1 MAERLTGQEF
11 AEQLPKSAEFD
22 KSRRLAISA
31 TEVADITR
39 EQLETEVAAKNA
51 ELEEQGLIDSYV
63 QFETN
68 EEFTPTPV
76 LGLQYNFYGVTGSVR
91 LQTIYGKF
99 NGLTV
104 LDTNGAHVRNMSGF
118 KLRGIEPKRFEVC
131 ASIDCPP
138 TDTEG
143 GGLSLIPLR
152 GIETPLLPRTEFY
165 DDLALASLGQAERGS
180 NHTE

>member
-11 AEQLPKSAEFD
+11 AEQLPKSAEFN

-31 TEVADITR
+31 IEVADATR
-39 EQLETEVAAKNA
+39 EQLEAEVAAKNA
-51 ELEEQGLIDSYV
+51 ELEQQGLVGLLV
-63 QFETN
+63 QFETT
-68 EEFTPTPV
+68 EEFTPTP
-76 LGLQYNFYGVTGSVR
+76 LGLQYNFYGVTGSTR

-118 KLRGIEPKRFEVC
+118 KKIRGIEPKRFEVC

-143 GGLSLIPLR
+143 AGVSLVPLR
-152 GIETPLLPRTEFY
+152 GIETPLAPREY
-165 DDLALASLGQAERGS
+165 WDNIALESLR
-180 NHTE
+180 NN

>member
-11 AEQLPKSAEFD
+11 AEQLPKSAEFN

-31 TEVADITR
+31 VEVADATR

-51 ELEEQGLIDSYV
+51 ELEEQGLVGSYV
-63 QFETN
+63 RFETT
-68 EEFTPTPV
+68 EEFTPTS

-104 LDTNGAHVRNMSGF
+104 LDTNGAYVRNMSGF
-118 KLRGIEPKRFEVC
+118 KLQGIEPERFAVC
-131 ASIDCPP
+131 ASIECPA

-143 GGLSLIPLR
+143 AGVSLVPLR
-152 GIETPLLPRTEFY
+152 GIETPLAPRTEFY
-165 DDLALASLGQAERGS
+165 DDIARASLERAV
-180 NHTE
+180 E